1 MTAIEW
7 VEFQQVQAC
16 GGQGIRYCMEECP
29 LRPDCVWRMRA
40 GIARLERG
48 RRVSEQVSE
57 AAEAFL
63 RASGIRPEYAFVWR
77 MPSGAEEGAEVDGVM
92 LIEAGWAPEGYV
104 ALVNRRA
111 EVETERVEV
120 IGER

>member
-57 AAEAFL
+57 AAEAFF
-63 RASGIRPEYAFVWR
+63 AGVGDTTGVCVCVED
-77 MPSGAEEGAEVDGVM
+77 AERGGGGGRGGWGDVD
-92 LIEAGWAPEGYV
+92 
-104 ALVNRRA
+104 
-111 EVETERVEV
+111 
-120 IGER
+120 